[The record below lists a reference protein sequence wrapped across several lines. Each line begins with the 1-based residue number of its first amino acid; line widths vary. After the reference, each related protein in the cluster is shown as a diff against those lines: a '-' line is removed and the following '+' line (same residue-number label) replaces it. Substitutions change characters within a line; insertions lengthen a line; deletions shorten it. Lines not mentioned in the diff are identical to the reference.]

1 MSFSHTLTPNQRRVA
16 NGVVAFICRGSYGQA
31 LQSLD
36 ASTGILPS
44 EQEQS
49 MRQLLERLQGM
60 GKMESLVAC
69 EALINELQLPQLDV
83 SVIDRMN
90 THIPPI
96 VLTEIYEQML
106 LLTFYDFYKQ
116 LEHVQWVEH
125 TIIWHTLMLYEHC
138 TKLKAAQK
146 ALDQMQQ
153 MPASKIELYILYGLL
168 LPISIYLATFLF

>member
-1 MSFSHTLTPNQRRVA
+1 MSFSHTLTPNQQRVA
-16 NGVVAFICRGSYGQA
+16 NGIVASICRGSYGQA
-31 LQSLD
+31 LKSLD

-44 EQEQS
+44 DQEHS
-49 MRQLLERLQGM
+49 MRHRLERLQSM
-60 GKMESLVAC
+60 GKMDSLVAC

-83 SVIDRMN
+83 SVIDTMN

-96 VLTEIYEQML
+96 VLAEIYEQML

-125 TIIWHTLMLYEHC
+125 TIIWHTLILYEHC

-146 ALDQMQQ
+146 VLDQMQE
-153 MPASKIELYILYGLL
+153 MPASKVELYILYGLL